1 MSGRWNLL
9 AFRRA
14 EAPSLAPA
22 VMSLSEPYRSMWA
35 QELES
40 RDLDLL
46 HWIIV
51 LVYEFALQTGRP
63 ITPLE
68 LKQALEQRPS

>member
-1 MSGRWNLL
+1 MP
-9 AFRRA
+9 
-14 EAPSLAPA
+14 EA
-22 VMSLSEPYRSMWA
+22 YKTMWS

>member
-1 MSGRWNLL
+1 MP
-9 AFRRA
+9 
-14 EAPSLAPA
+14 EA
-22 VMSLSEPYRSMWA
+22 YRSMWA
-35 QELES
+35 QEIES

-51 LVYEFALQTGRP
+51 LCYEFALQTNRP

-68 LKQALEQRPS
+68 LKQALEQRPN